1 MQLWGLLWGP
11 LPQTSQFRHPAHC
24 QALRATAA
32 RDGLEVQWQ
41 EHELGSYPTIVLLWE
56 DAMRGTPWNYL
67 ERCLVALPA
76 YENGRELPRGR
87 SMRPGCSQM
96 ECSAACFGAGRGP
109 VEQRNT

>member
-67 ERCLVALPA
+67 ERCLVALTA
-76 YENGRELPRGR
+76 YENGRELPLGWSKIGRESGRGR
-87 SMRPGCSQM
+87 
-96 ECSAACFGAGRGP
+96 
-109 VEQRNT
+109 V

>member
-1 MQLWGLLWGP
+1 MQLWGLLWGL

-56 DAMRGTPWNYL
+56 DAMRGTPRSEEHTSELQSRGHLVCRLLLEKKKNNKTNYKS
-67 ERCLVALPA
+67 V
-76 YENGRELPRGR
+76 N
-87 SMRPGCSQM
+87 M
-96 ECSAACFGAGRGP
+96 
-109 VEQRNT
+109 

>member
-56 DAMRGTPWNYL
+56 RRHA
-67 ERCLVALPA
+67 
-76 YENGRELPRGR
+76 
-87 SMRPGCSQM
+87 
-96 ECSAACFGAGRGP
+96 
-109 VEQRNT
+109 RNTVELSRKVSGGAYGLRKWSRTSSRLVDDARLFGSGVSQYSLRS